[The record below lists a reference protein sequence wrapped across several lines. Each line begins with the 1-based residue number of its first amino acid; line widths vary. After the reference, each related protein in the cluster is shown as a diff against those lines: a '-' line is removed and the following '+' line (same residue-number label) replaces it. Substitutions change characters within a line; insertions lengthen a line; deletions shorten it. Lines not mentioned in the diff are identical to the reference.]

1 MTRKDV
7 IFMVLWFLI
16 SISQARCDLN
26 DKRKL
31 PIFVCFGDYATFSLL
46 VAF

>member
-7 IFMVLWFLI
+7 IFMALWFLT
-16 SISQARCDLN
+16 SISQAWCDLN
-26 DKRKL
+26 DKSKL
-31 PIFVCFGDYATFSLL
+31 PGFVCFGDYAAFSLL